1 MLGML
6 LFQLWQLWLRCIFF
20 FYHFVIVFQ
29 DSVSHFQTKLSFYY
43 YYPQSVGMRPL
54 EKSLEKL
61 DDVRRKKL
69 SEMIAGSGG
78 VSTAVSSSGLLSFFI
93 HSSMP
98 WSAIYLIIFILI
110 SSLHISIDFP
120 LQFLLILQEE
130 VCLTQRLVSIMLKI
144 NNL

>member
-1 MLGML
+1 
-6 LFQLWQLWLRCIFF
+6 
-20 FYHFVIVFQ
+20 
-29 DSVSHFQTKLSFYY
+29 
-43 YYPQSVGMRPL
+43 MRPL

-61 DDVRRKKL
+61 DDVRKKKL

-78 VSTAVSSSGLLSFFI
+78 VSTAVSSSDLLSFFI